1 MKSKEIAYIIISFIL
16 SATFI
21 SIFFFTYVANVEE
34 DIIKTQISSV
44 IDNFVNSTDLFLTTE
59 QKNEVGKII
68 VQNITIPDMSQ
79 EDAAVQN
86 TNNNLVKKTIIIFG
100 IIFGIGMLIISIMWY
115 FYRFD
120 IIDMLKYS
128 LIMLAIVAITE
139 ILFVTLITKNYQ
151 LIDQNYLTYLLLN
164 NLQQY
169 ANS

>member
-44 IDNFVNSTDLFLTTE
+44 IYNFVNSTDLFLTTE